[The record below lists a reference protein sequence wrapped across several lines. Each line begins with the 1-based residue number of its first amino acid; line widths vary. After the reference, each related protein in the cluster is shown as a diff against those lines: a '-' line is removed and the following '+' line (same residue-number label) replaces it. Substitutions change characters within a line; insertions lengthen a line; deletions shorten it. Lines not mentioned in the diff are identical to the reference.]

1 MNSME
6 VLRHIQGQCYTSL
19 REVGQMIA
27 GLFPEESPG
36 SLGQD
41 AG

>member
-1 MNSME
+1 ME
-6 VLRHIQGQCYTSL
+6 VLGLTYGQCYTSL

-27 GLFPEESPG
+27 GLIPEESPG